1 MKKRVSGCWE
11 EESLVEKVRSSL
23 NTFSTGTIN
32 WDLQAALGMLRIF
45 ASLMNKWLD
54 SSEKIVSVIY
64 LMLCKLILCEN
75 S

>member
-54 SSEKIVSVIY
+54 SSEKNCQRY
-64 LMLCKLILCEN
+64 LSNAVQAHFVRE
-75 S
+75 